1 MTTVYLVTHTESTH
15 HLDDLVGGW
24 FDSELTERGQRQ
36 AQAVAAALAQRCPR
50 ALVYS
55 SDLAR
60 ATQTAAPIAAAYS
73 VPVSM
78 SADLRELSCGIA
90 EGRPQSWLDARIQ
103 FPPGDASR
111 IDHRIIEGAESRRDV
126 AVRTAR
132 FVSGLL
138 DPAPDTAVVVTHG
151 FAASFVVAAWLG
163 MPTEAA
169 AYVEFEFSPGGIT
182 TLEMHKPWG
191 NRTLSALND
200 TWHLREL

>member
-1 MTTVYLVTHTESTH
+1 MTTIYLVTHTESTH

-24 FDSELTERGQRQ
+24 FDSELTERGHKQ
-36 AQAVAAALAQRCPR
+36 AQAVAAALAQRCKR

-60 ATQTAAPIAAAYS
+60 ATQTATPIAAALAGEITT
-73 VPVSM
+73 

-103 FPPGDASR
+103 FPPKDTTR
-111 IDHRIIEGAESRRDV
+111 IDHRIVEGAESRRDV

-138 DPAPDTAVVVTHG
+138 DQAPDTAVVVTHG

-163 MPTEAA
+163 MPSEAA

-182 TLEMHKPWG
+182 TLEMRAPWG
-191 NRTLSALND
+191 NRTLLSLNE
-200 TWHLREL
+200 TRHLDGL